1 MITTIQR
8 QEIIAAVRVC
18 EHAGI
23 VTKAEAQRA
32 IASLRDE
39 NKAGAGK

>member
-8 QEIIAAVRVC
+8 QEIVAAVRVC
-18 EHAGI
+18 VRAGV

-32 IASLRDE
+32 IASLHDE
-39 NKAGAGK
+39 NKAAAK